1 MEYNG
6 LTKDFTNIFKSD
18 GGCYTL
24 SLGWNDAKMVDFKKY
39 K

>member
-1 MEYNG
+1 MTKFLISLKMEYNG

-24 SLGWNDAKMVDFKKY
+24 SLG
-39 K
+39 